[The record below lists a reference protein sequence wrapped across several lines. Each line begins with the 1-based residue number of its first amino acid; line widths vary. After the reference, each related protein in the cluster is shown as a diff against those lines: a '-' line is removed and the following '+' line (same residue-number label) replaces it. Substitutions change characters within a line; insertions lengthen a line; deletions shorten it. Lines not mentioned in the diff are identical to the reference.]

1 MKSFVEHLMESKKT
15 YKFKIKV
22 AGELPEGFADRL
34 EMNLKKYD
42 LINLT
47 SGKKT
52 PIQESPLDFPQLRNM
67 EVTTYETEFNY
78 PATSYT
84 LKHYLAQNCSIHES
98 RIVVHGEFDPIQE
111 LQDSNIEDSPYETL
125 LTKEDMGGVSAQ
137 PNVGQSRVMD
147 LLKELES
154 ARKERD
160 SDPIAG
166 LKAGDSKSMD
176 DKINRK
182 SPIGS

>member
-15 YKFKIKV
+15 YKFKVKV
-22 AGELPEGFADRL
+22 AGDLPEGFADRL

-42 LINLT
+42 LINIS

-52 PIQESPLDFPQLRNM
+52 PIQESPLDFPQLHNM
-67 EVTTYETEFNY
+67 EVTTYEVEFNY
-78 PATSYT
+78 PATSHT

-98 RIVVHGEFDPIQE
+98 YIVVQGEFDPIQE
-111 LQDSNIEDSPYETL
+111 LQDSKLEDTPYETL
-125 LTKEDMGGVSAQ
+125 LTKEDMGGESAQ
-137 PNVGQSRVMD
+137 QSAGQSRVMD
-147 LLKELES
+147 LLKELEA

-166 LKAGDSKSMD
+166 LKAGDSKQMD
-176 DKINRK
+176 DKISSK
-182 SPIGS
+182 SPVGS